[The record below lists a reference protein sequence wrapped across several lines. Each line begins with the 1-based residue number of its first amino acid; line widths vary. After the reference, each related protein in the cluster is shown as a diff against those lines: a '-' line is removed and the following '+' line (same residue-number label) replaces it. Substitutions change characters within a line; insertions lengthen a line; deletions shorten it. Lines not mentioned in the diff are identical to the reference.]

1 MTVEREYADIFKRMK
16 AKKDRQP
23 PPGEAQPHLNDNA
36 PFNAKEW
43 RKNYMRLYMRAKR
56 QRLREAKERK

>member
-1 MTVEREYADIFKRMK
+1 MTVERHADIFKRMK
-16 AKKDRQP
+16 AKKDGQP
-23 PPGEAQPHLNDNA
+23 PPAEAQPHLNDNA